1 MRYLIIGVLL
11 LLAGCGDLPQ
21 PLLGNPG
28 ANGRRLAQPP
38 PARLTIPVPTQ
49 SLLTDSAARTWVDAT
64 AVALQAQEV
73 PAVVGTGKPVGW
85 RLVLSAETRG
95 PDVVPTYTI
104 QDPAGLPQGTSQG
117 SAVSAQLWSEGAPA
131 TFKAAAESAAPAVES
146 LLRHIEAVRQQSD
159 PNSLVNRPAKLY
171 FAGVTGA
178 PGDGDRALTQQ
189 MLTRLPNLSDLV
201 QDTAKDADFTVAGEV
216 KTAPGAN
223 GATRVELQWVVTDP
237 KGGERGRVVQL
248 NEVPPHTIDAYW
260 GDVAV
265 VAATEAANGVHE
277 VVAQQTGRA
286 AKPSVPKQGAEDD
299 HRSPDLHDAG
309 RADGGVRGDVPGPR
323 LAAPA
328 ASPRSLP
335 RVVRDDRGRVEH
347 HRPHL
352 GVRQPSRPGDTAQR
366 AGRRPGVG
374 RLSRHGRHVRRADA
388 DGKPHHAAGELL
400 AGAVGRRQSA

>member
-1 MRYLIIGVLL
+1 MMAAL

-28 ANGRRLAQPP
+28 VAGRRLAQPP

-49 SLLTDSAARTWVDAT
+49 SLLADGAARSWVDAT

-73 PAVVGTGKPVGW
+73 PAIASTGKAVGW

-95 PDVVPTYTI
+95 PEVVPTYTV
-104 QDPAGLPQGTSQG
+104 QDPAGVPQGTSQG
-117 SAVSAQLWSEGAPA
+117 PPVPAQLWAEGAPA
-131 TFKAAAESAAPAVES
+131 TFKAAAESQAPAVEA
-146 LLRHIEAVRQQSD
+146 LLRHIEAARQQSD

-189 MLTRLPNLSDLV
+189 MLTRLPNLGDLV
-201 QDTAKDADFTVAGEV
+201 QDTARDADFTVAGQV

-223 GATRVELQWVVTDP
+223 GATRVELQWIVTDP
-237 KGGERGRVVQL
+237 KGEERGRVVQL
-248 NEVPPHTIDAYW
+248 NEVPAHAIDAYW

-265 VAATEAANGVHE
+265 VAATEAASGVHE
-277 VVAQQTGRA
+277 VVVQQTGRA
-286 AKPSVPKQGAEDD
+286 AKPGPAIKQGADDD
-299 HRSPDLHDAG
+299 HRSPDLHDTG
-309 RADGGVRGDVPGPR
+309 GTNGGVRGDVPGPR

-328 ASPRSLP
+328 KAPRTLP
-335 RVVRDDRGRVEH
+335 RVVRDDRGRAEH

-352 GVRQPSRPGDTAQR
+352 GVRQPSRPGDTAQH

-374 RLSRHGRHVRRADA
+374 GLPRHGRHVRRADA
-388 DGKPHHAAGELL
+388 HGEPDHAAGKLL
-400 AGAVGRRQSA
+400 AGAIAGWQSA